1 MESNMVSKIR
11 QLAKDSAHG
20 IRALREPVR
29 VVTHSGVKLTSVS
42 HEALLG
48 LLALQLD
55 VVTSALTDA
64 AAQLD
69 RVAQADNVMDL
80 VTGQADELR
89 AIRERVVKDV
99 NRAVSIAKDTGRSVR
114 EVAAETVTKV
124 RRPAV
129 APKTKRVVRKA
140 KAKSKVRAKKTVRRA
155 K

>member
-1 MESNMVSKIR
+1 MVSKIR
-11 QLAKDSAHG
+11 QFAKNSAQG

-55 VVTSALTDA
+55 VVTSALSDA

-69 RVAQADNVMDL
+69 RVAQADNVKDL
-80 VTGQADELR
+80 VSGQAEELR

-99 NRAVSIAKDTGRSVR
+99 NRAVAIAKDTGRSVR
-114 EVAAETVTKV
+114 DVAAETVTKV
-124 RRPAV
+124 RRPASQ
-129 APKTKRVVRKA
+129 PKAKPAVRKA
-140 KAKSKVRAKKTVRRA
+140 KAKTRARAKKTVRRA

>member
-1 MESNMVSKIR
+1 MVSKIR
-11 QLAKDSAHG
+11 QLVKDSAQG

-55 VVTSALTDA
+55 VVTSALSDA

-69 RVAQADNVMDL
+69 RVAQADNVKDL
-80 VTGQADELR
+80 VSGQADELR

-99 NRAVSIAKDTGRSVR
+99 NRAVGIAKDTGRSVR

-129 APKTKRVVRKA
+129 APKAKRAVRKS
-140 KAKSKVRAKKTVRRA
+140 KAKTTARRA

>member
-1 MESNMVSKIR
+1 MVGKIR
-11 QLAKDSAHG
+11 QFAKNSAQG

-55 VVTSALTDA
+55 VVTSALSDA

-69 RVAQADNVMDL
+69 RVAQADNVKDL
-80 VTGQADELR
+80 VSGQAEELR

-99 NRAVSIAKDTGRSVR
+99 NRAVAIAKDTGRSVR
-114 EVAAETVTKV
+114 DVAAETVTKV
-124 RRPAV
+124 RRPASQ
-129 APKTKRVVRKA
+129 PKAKRAVRKA
-140 KAKSKVRAKKTVRRA
+140 KAKTKARAKKTVRRA

>member
-1 MESNMVSKIR
+1 MVSKIR
-11 QLAKDSAHG
+11 QFAKDSAQG
-20 IRALREPVR
+20 IRALREPMR

-55 VVTSALTDA
+55 VVTAALSDA

-69 RVAQADNVMDL
+69 RVAQADNVKDL

>member
-1 MESNMVSKIR
+1 MVSRIR
-11 QLAKDSAHG
+11 QFAKNSAQG

-55 VVTSALTDA
+55 VVTSALSDA

-69 RVAQADNVMDL
+69 RVAQADNVKDL
-80 VTGQADELR
+80 VSGQADELR

-99 NRAVSIAKDTGRSVR
+99 SRAVAIAKDTGRSVR
-114 EVAAETVTKV
+114 DVAAETVTKV
-124 RRPAV
+124 RRPASQ
-129 APKTKRVVRKA
+129 PKAKRAVRRA
-140 KAKSKVRAKKTVRRA
+140 KAKTKARAKKTVRRA

>member
-1 MESNMVSKIR
+1 MVSRIR
-11 QLAKDSAHG
+11 QLAKDSAQG

-55 VVTSALTDA
+55 VVTSALSDA

-69 RVAQADNVMDL
+69 RVAQADNVKDL

-129 APKTKRVVRKA
+129 APKAKRAVRKA
-140 KAKSKVRAKKTVRRA
+140 KPKTKARAKKTVRRA